1 MNDIVAIPEDPG
13 AVAAEIAVIE
23 KQMGTS
29 AYIRDNG
36 KQERYR
42 ALVRKR
48 DAHSSILP
56 QSGPRQNFSHAAP
69 MPIASRAQYQAENGT
84 TQGYDSYMAAMRTA
98 ADVLTRLPAHEMA
111 SLEKSFEGLP
121 DDVSQAAIFELASKA
136 PPRAPIV
143 NKDLENFAT
152 TPWGSAL
159 VQEWGSEAIDR
170 LGTLRARLL
179 RAMMKLDED
188 AQLDLNIWLD
198 NLSDAAAMAVFRRMS
213 V

>member
-1 MNDIVAIPEDPG
+1 MNDIGASPDDPG

-29 AYIRDNG
+29 AYIRDEG
-36 KQERYR
+36 KQQRYR

-48 DAHSSILP
+48 EGYSSILP

-84 TQGYDSYMAAMRTA
+84 TQGYDSYTTALRTA
-98 ADVLTRLPAHEMA
+98 ADVMTRLPAHEMA
-111 SLEKSFEGLP
+111 SLERSFEDLP
-121 DDVSQAAIFELASKA
+121 DDVSQAAVFELASKA
-136 PPRAPIV
+136 PPRAPVV
-143 NKDLENFAT
+143 NRDLETFAT

-188 AQLDLNIWLD
+188 GQLDLNVWLD

-213 V
+213 L